1 MTSKLYADA
10 RWRPEGADRLERAIE
25 RVEVVNWQSSGGA
38 EAIAMR
44 LSSKRRLQCLPANDS
59 GGDMIVIIA
68 DDARVNKTMYILIL
82 AL

>member
-1 MTSKLYADA
+1 MLFRS
-10 RWRPEGADRLERAIE
+10 
-25 RVEVVNWQSSGGA
+25 EVVNWQSSGGA

-44 LSSKRRLQCLPANDS
+44 LSSKICLQCLPAKYS

-68 DDARVNKTMYILIL
+68 DDAQVNKTMYILIL